1 MILLILCLLS
11 YIALHAFLS
20 GGICSACNELN
31 IKETLFPHVTIVLA
45 VKNEQQQLPTC
56 LDALLRQNYPSEKYG
71 ILVVDDHSTDKTREI
86 LSRYSRTHQQIS
98 WYGEHDNQFIS
109 SKKAA
114 LKKAISL
121 AQGHLVLLTDADCL
135 PTPDWCLSMVACFD
149 PKTALVAGF
158 SPQRAPEKPFLDRFL
173 YVDAVSAAFVSASS
187 MARQK
192 GITATGRNL
201 AFNRQLFNQAGGYDA
216 LPDTL
221 SGDDDFVVQQ
231 LTGFKGYK
239 SLYNTSGQA
248 VLPSLGPQSWLALL
262 RQKSRHLSSG
272 IRYPLYVQILYGF
285 GHGIHFLPFFMIFWT
300 PALALFFWVAVTI
313 IDGVVYKRFAARM
326 KHKVPWQNIFLWH
339 IIYPWLYTLSFIHS
353 FLSQRPWKN

>member
-1 MILLILCLLS
+1 MLLFILCLLS
-11 YIALHAFLS
+11 YIVFHAFLS
-20 GGICSACNELN
+20 GGIRSACNELN
-31 IKETLFPHVTIVLA
+31 IKETLFPYVTIVLA
-45 VKNEQQQLPTC
+45 VKNEQQQLPIC
-56 LDALLRQNYPSEKYG
+56 LDALLRQNYPPEKYD

-86 LSRYSRTHQQIS
+86 LSRYSRTHRQIS
-98 WYGEHDNQFIS
+98 WYGDHDNQFIS

-114 LKKAISL
+114 LKQAISL
-121 AQGHLVLLTDADCL
+121 AQGNLILLTDADCL
-135 PTPDWCLSMVACFD
+135 PTPDWCLSMVSCFD
-149 PKTALVAGF
+149 LKTALVAGF

-173 YVDAVSAAFVSASS
+173 IVDAVSAAYVSASS

-201 AFNRQLFNQAGGYDA
+201 AFNRQLFDQAGGYDA

-221 SGDDDFVVQQ
+221 SGDDDFVVQK

-239 SLYNTSGQA
+239 SVYNTSVQA
-248 VLPSLGPQSWLALL
+248 ILPSLGPQSWPALV

-300 PALALFFWVAVTI
+300 PLPAIFFWSAVTI
-313 IDGVVYKRFAARM
+313 IDGVVFKRLAAQM
-326 KHKVPWQNIFLWH
+326 EQKVPWQNIFLWQ

-353 FLSQRPWKN
+353 FSHHLPWKD